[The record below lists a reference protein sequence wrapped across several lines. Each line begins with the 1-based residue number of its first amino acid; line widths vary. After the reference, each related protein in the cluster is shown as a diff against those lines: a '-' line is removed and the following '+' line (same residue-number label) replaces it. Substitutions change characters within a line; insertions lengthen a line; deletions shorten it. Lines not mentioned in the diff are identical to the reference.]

1 MKRRDFLRATAA
13 TAALASTPQLL
24 RAQNAAPA
32 NAVTTG
38 QPFKLRYAPH
48 FGQFSASAGNDP
60 IEQLKYM
67 AGQGFRAFE
76 DNGLKGRSKEQ
87 QEQIGKE
94 AVRLGLEPG
103 IFVFNDDG
111 HSNPILTS
119 GDQGRR
125 DKFLANARD
134 SVEVAKRMGTKYAT
148 LVVGTNQLNLHRD
161 YQFANVVESLKR
173 AAEICEPSG
182 LIMVMEPLNIYRDH
196 PNFFVASNATAY
208 ALCKSVASPSCKV
221 LFDIYHTQINEGNII
236 PNIDACWSEI
246 AYFQTGDTPGRN
258 EPGTGEIN
266 YRNVFRHI
274 HRKGYT
280 GILGMEHGTSKGGKE
295 GEALLI
301 QSYRDADNF
310 QI

>member
-1 MKRRDFLRATAA
+1 MKRRDFLHGA
-13 TAALASTPQLL
+13 AALAAAAAAPQTL
-24 RAQNAAPA
+24 RAQNTTPAAA
-32 NAVTTG
+32 AAG

-60 IEQLKYM
+60 IDQLKYM
-67 AGQGFRAFE
+67 AGLGFRAFE
-76 DNGLKGRSKEQ
+76 DNGLKGRSKEE
-87 QEQIGKE
+87 QERIGKE

-148 LVVGTNQLNLHRD
+148 LVVGTNADRLHRD
-161 YQFANVVESLKR
+161 YQFANVVDSLKR
-173 AAEICEPSG
+173 AAAICEPSG

-208 ALCKSVASPSCKV
+208 ALCKAVASPSLKV

-236 PNIDACWSEI
+236 PNIDLCWSEI

-274 HRKGYT
+274 HRKGYK

-301 QSYRDADNF
+301 QSYRDADSF

>member
-1 MKRRDFLRATAA
+1 MKRRDLFRTA
-13 TAALASTPQLL
+13 AALAATPQVLW
-24 RAQNAAPA
+24 AQANAPAVNTNANAA
-32 NAVTTG
+32 G

-48 FGQFSASAGNDP
+48 FGQFSASAGNNPLD
-60 IEQLKYM
+60 QLKYM
-67 AGQGFRAFE
+67 ADQGFRAFE
-76 DNGLKGRSKEQ
+76 DNGLKGRSKEE
-87 QEQIGKE
+87 QERIGKE

-208 ALCKSVASPSCKV
+208 ALCKAVRSPSLKI

-236 PNIDACWSEI
+236 PNIDQSWSEI
-246 AYFQTGDTPGRN
+246 AYFQTGDTPGRQ

-280 GILGMEHGTSKGGKE
+280 GILGMEHGKSKGGKE
-295 GEALLI
+295 GEAALI
-301 QSYRDADNF
+301 QAYRDADAF
-310 QI
+310 